1 MSLALAHIACC
12 VDRSEASGL
21 AVAEALRM
29 RRLAPGRLTL
39 VHVAPPAA
47 VLTGGLTEWEIE
59 EEDPL
64 GPPRRWLEEYARTL
78 DGAEPVLLSGDPP
91 ARVVSE
97 WMAGAGVDLVVAAAF
112 RDRVQR
118 TLLGSFARQLAY
130 EAPRNVLIARPG
142 REDDDGGAWRH
153 VGCCI
158 DESEGSA
165 RAAAL
170 TREIAALAPVQVT
183 MVHVV
188 APPQPLP
195 RRLIARLLPAPG
207 GRRRRA
213 QDLLDGAD
221 AIPGAERVV
230 LTGPPGPATCS
241 WAESA
246 SADLLV
252 VGPRAG
258 GRPGLG
264 GFASSVVAAAPCA
277 VLLARPGS

>member
-1 MSLALAHIACC
+1 MSLALTHIACC
-12 VDRSEASGL
+12 VDRSDASEL

-39 VHVAPPAA
+39 VHVAPPLV
-47 VLTGGLTEWEIE
+47 VLTGGLTDWEID

-64 GPPRRWLEEYARTL
+64 APPRRWLEEYARTI

-97 WMAGAGVDLVVAAAF
+97 WMTEAGVDLVVAAAF

-118 TLLGSFARQLAY
+118 ALLGSFARELAY
-130 EAPRNVLIARPG
+130 ESPRNVLIARPG
-142 REDDDGGAWRH
+142 RADEDGRAWH
-153 VGCCI
+153 IGCCI
-158 DESEGSA
+158 DGSEGAA

-170 TREIAALAPVQVT
+170 TKEIAGLTPARVT

-188 APPQPLP
+188 SPPQPLP

-213 QDLLDGAD
+213 EDLLDRAD

-264 GFASSVVAAAPCA
+264 GFAASVVATAPCA
-277 VLLARPGS
+277 VLLARPGG